1 MPCSPTWCRWPDS
14 RDFHKAQEVNQA
26 IPWECPSRWIPLNNN
41 NNSCKCNKWMLK
53 AFSKATPVNKDH
65 LRAQVNLDQDNLKPL
80 LEDKAN
86 NTELNPVSSRD
97 LLLTITK
104 WEDNQCQVCWVA
116 CLMQSLIKWTNQVL
130 CKVEI
135 TILDHLVLRNQESPC
150 TPFILVI
157 WLTLFLNSIYSSSS
171 KLKGISSGTQE

>member
-1 MPCSPTWCRWPDS
+1 
-14 RDFHKAQEVNQA
+14 
-26 IPWECPSRWIPLNNN
+26 
-41 NNSCKCNKWMLK
+41 MLK

-104 WEDNQCQVCWVA
+104 
-116 CLMQSLIKWTNQVL
+116 
-130 CKVEI
+130 
-135 TILDHLVLRNQESPC
+135 
-150 TPFILVI
+150 
-157 WLTLFLNSIYSSSS
+157 
-171 KLKGISSGTQE
+171 